1 MKPGIQPDLTS
12 TNSVAKYEDAAVG
25 WVSFEVGTRRRAEL
39 VDITERVGEVVE
51 KSGVKEGICLVFV
64 PHTTAGVTIN
74 EGADPDVAA
83 DIESHLAELVPK
95 EAVFEH
101 AEGNS
106 DSHIKTV
113 LVGPS
118 CSSPVRGGR
127 LALGR
132 WQALFLCEWDGPRTR
147 TVQVAVSPI

>member
-1 MKPGIQPDLTS
+1 LS
-12 TNSVAKYEDAAVG
+12 
-25 WVSFEVGTRRRAEL
+25 WVTFEVRTARRAQL
-39 VDITERVGEVVE
+39 VDITERVADAVT
-51 KSGVKEGICLVFV
+51 KSDVTDGLCHVFI

-83 DIESHLAELVPK
+83 DVASHLAELVPK
-95 EAVFEH
+95 EAAFEH

-118 CSSPVRGGR
+118 CTAPVRGGK
-127 LALGR
+127 LALGT
-132 WQALFLCEWDGPRTR
+132 WQAIFLCEWDGPRTR
-147 TVQVAVSPI
+147 RVEVAVSSI

>member
-1 MKPGIQPDLTS
+1 M
-12 TNSVAKYEDAAVG
+12 G

-39 VDITERVGEVVE
+39 VDITKQVAEAVD
-51 KSGVKEGICLVFV
+51 KSGVKEGVCLVFV

-74 EGADPDVAA
+74 EGADPNVAA
-83 DIESHLAELVPK
+83 DIESHLAEIVPK
-95 EAVFEH
+95 EAAFEH

-118 CSSPVRGGR
+118 CSAPVRGGR

-132 WQALFLCEWDGPRTR
+132 WQAVFLCEWDGPRTR
-147 TVQVAVSPI
+147 TVEVAVSPI

>member
-1 MKPGIQPDLTS
+1 M
-12 TNSVAKYEDAAVG
+12 G
-25 WVSFEVGTRRRAEL
+25 WTSFEVRTERRAQL
-39 VDITERVGEVVE
+39 LDITDEVAGVVGR
-51 KSGVKEGICLVFV
+51 SGVAEGVCLVYV

-74 EGADPDVAA
+74 EGADPDVAH
-83 DIESHLAELVPK
+83 DIEALLGRLAPRDGGYR
-95 EAVFEH
+95 H

-106 DSHIKTV
+106 DSHAKTA

-118 CSSPVRGGR
+118 CSAPVRGGA

-147 TVQVAVSPI
+147 TVEVAVTAL

>member
-1 MKPGIQPDLTS
+1 VSWVTFEVATHRRAQLLDITS
-12 TNSVAKYEDAAVG
+12 RVEKVVEDA
-25 WVSFEVGTRRRAEL
+25 
-39 VDITERVGEVVE
+39 
-51 KSGVKEGICLVFV
+51 GVQDGVCHVYV

-74 EGADPDVAA
+74 EGADPDVAL

-95 EAVFEH
+95 EAAFEH

-113 LVGPS
+113 LIGAS
-118 CSSPVRGGR
+118 CSAPVRRGK

-132 WQALFLCEWDGPRTR
+132 WQAIFLCEWDGPRNR
-147 TVQVAVSPI
+147 QVDVAILSL